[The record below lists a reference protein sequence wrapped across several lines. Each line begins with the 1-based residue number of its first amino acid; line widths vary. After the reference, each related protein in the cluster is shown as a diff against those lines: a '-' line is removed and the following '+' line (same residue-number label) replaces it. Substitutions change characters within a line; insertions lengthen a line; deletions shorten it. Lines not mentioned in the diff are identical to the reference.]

1 MSTINGKIII
11 KTDLTVLTGLHI
23 GSSDAYSAIGTVDS
37 PVIKSSKDGKPI
49 IPGSSLKGK
58 LRSLLAAVTPSD
70 YKPEKNDKKIDYFNK
85 DHSSIKKLFGSSAPI
100 KPARLQFSDA
110 YVCDKTIKLS
120 NLTEVK
126 FENTINRGNCMAN
139 PRQIERVVPGIKFET
154 VIVYNIEENS
164 EAKRDMEMLAKGFKL
179 LQLDYLGGHGS
190 RGSGRVSFNNFNIEV
205 IENDTISSDDI
216 KTLFKEVEEYE
227 LLHI

>member
-11 KTDLTVLTGLHI
+11 KTDITVLTGLHI
-23 GSSDAYSAIGTVDS
+23 GGSDAYSAIGTVDS

-58 LRSLLAAVTPSD
+58 LRSLIAAVEDTSEEF
-70 YKPEKNDKKIDYFNK
+70 KSVNTDKAFIK
-85 DHSSIKKLFGSSAPI
+85 DMFGSSSPI

>member
-58 LRSLLAAVTPSD
+58 LRSLIAAVEDTSEEF
-70 YKPEKNDKKIDYFNK
+70 KSVNTDKAFIK
-85 DHSSIKKLFGSSAPI
+85 DMFGSSSPI

-190 RGSGRVSFNNFNIEV
+190 RGSGRVSFKNFNIEV
-205 IENDTISSDDI
+205 VENDTIRADEV
-216 KTLFKEVEEYE
+216 KAMFKDVEEYDI
-227 LLHI
+227 LHL